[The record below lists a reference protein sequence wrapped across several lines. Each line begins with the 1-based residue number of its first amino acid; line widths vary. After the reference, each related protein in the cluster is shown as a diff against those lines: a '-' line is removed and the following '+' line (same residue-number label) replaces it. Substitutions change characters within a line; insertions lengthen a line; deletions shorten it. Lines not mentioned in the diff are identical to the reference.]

1 MKRILI
7 TGGAGF
13 IGSHAVDALIE
24 QGRDVLVID
33 DLSSGSERNLNPGAR
48 FEKESIESDRA
59 ATIIRSFRPEA
70 ILHYAAQIDVRV
82 SAANPILDAQQNII
96 NTLKLLEL
104 GMANGLAYFAF
115 ASSGGAIYGEPQ
127 DGAQDESH
135 PERPCSP
142 YGVAKLSVDK
152 YLASF
157 HHYRGLPSCSMRF
170 SNVYGPRQGRR
181 GEAGVVS
188 VLIGQ
193 GLQGKPLR
201 INGDG
206 RQTRD
211 FVYVKDLARAAL
223 LILHHRP
230 QGVLNLGTG
239 IETSIFQL
247 ADRIRGI
254 LPADPGISHFPPIQG
269 EQIRSFLDPTLAKK
283 VIDWEPAIDLQH
295 GLEET
300 VGWFSTLGSSTAP
313 IGNATRV
320 SE

>member
-1 MKRILI
+1 MKRILV

-13 IGSHAVDALIE
+13 IGSHVVDALVE

-33 DLSSGSERNLNPGAR
+33 DLSSGSEHNLNPGAR
-48 FEKESIESDRA
+48 FEQGGIESERSADL
-59 ATIIRSFRPEA
+59 IRSFRPEA

-82 SAANPILDAQQNII
+82 SAANPVLDAQQNII

-104 GMANGLAYFAF
+104 GMQNGLAYFAF

-127 DGAQDESH
+127 AGAQDENH

-152 YLASF
+152 YLATF

-170 SNVYGPRQGRR
+170 SNVYGPRQGGR
-181 GEAGVVS
+181 GEAGVVA

-193 GLQGKPLR
+193 GLKAKPLR

-211 FVYVKDLARAAL
+211 FVYAKDLARAAT

-230 QGVLNLGTG
+230 QGILNLGTG
-239 IETSIFQL
+239 IETSIFEL
-247 ADRIRGI
+247 AGRIRGI
-254 LPADPGISHFPPIQG
+254 LPLDPGISHFPPIQG
-269 EQIRSFLDPTLAKK
+269 EQIRSILDPSLAKK
-283 VIDWEPAIDLQH
+283 VIDWEPSVDLQH

-300 VGWFSTLGSSTAP
+300 VEWFSERESSTPA
-313 IGNATRV
+313 IGKA
-320 SE
+320 